1 MNDIKKLYEMW
12 LEKATADK
20 DLIPELLSIKNDE
33 EAILDR
39 FYKDLEFG
47 TAGLRGVL
55 GAGTN
60 RMNVYTVGR
69 ATQGLADYLN
79 SNFKN
84 PSVAIAYDSRI
95 KSNYLSK
102 CAASVLA
109 ANGIKVY
116 IYPELVPT
124 PMLSFAVRYF
134 KCSSGIILT
143 ASHNPAKYNG
153 YKCYDPNGYQMTDE
167 AAKKTYEFIEK
178 VDTFSGVKTV
188 DFEKSISDGII
199 SYIGKDVFE
208 AFYDEVLKAQVNKGI
223 CEKVKLSI
231 IYTPLNGTGNK
242 PVREIFKRMGA
253 SNITVV
259 KTQELPD
266 GDFPTCPFPNPEI
279 KQAFEEG
286 EKVASELSE
295 KADLII
301 ATDPDCDR
309 IGIAVLE
316 EGEYKLMSGNEVGAL
331 LTHYLLSELSR
342 KNVLPKNPIIVKTI
356 VTSKLI
362 EVISEKFGAKTAD
375 LLTGFKYIGELITE
389 LEKRGEENRFVLG
402 MEESYGYLRG
412 VHARDKDAVVAALM
426 IVEMASFYKLQGK
439 SLYDVMQE
447 IYAEYGNYTN
457 TLLNFYFEG
466 AAGMQKM
473 SDMMAAL
480 RQNPPAEIS
489 GLKVLTIT
497 DYKSR
502 ERIYTDSGKIEK
514 IELPSS
520 NVLSYALEGGNMAIV
535 RPSGTEPK
543 LKAYITA
550 VADTKVSATK
560 LMEKICEDVKRIL
573 GV

>member
-1 MNDIKKLYEMW
+1 MNDINKLYDIW
-12 LEKATADK
+12 LEKAVADK
-20 DLIPELLSIKNDE
+20 DLISELLSIKNDE
-33 EAILDR
+33 DAILDR

-60 RMNVYTVGR
+60 RMNIYTVGR
-69 ATQGLADYLN
+69 ATQGLSDYLN
-79 SNFKN
+79 SSFEN

-95 KSNYLSK
+95 KSEYLAK

-116 IYPELVPT
+116 IYEELVPT

-167 AAKKTYEFIEK
+167 AAQKTYEFIEK
-178 VDTFSGVKTV
+178 VDAFSDVKSV
-188 DFEKSISDGII
+188 DFENAVSDGLI
-199 SYIGKDVFE
+199 SYIGNEVFE
-208 AFYDEVLKAQVNKGI
+208 AFYDEVLKAQVNKGV
-223 CEKVKLSI
+223 CEKAELSI

-242 PVREIFKRMGA
+242 PVREIFKRIGA

-259 KTQELPD
+259 KSQELPD
-266 GDFPTCPFPNPEI
+266 GNFPTCPFPNPEI

-286 EKVASELSE
+286 EKVAEGMTE

-316 EGEYKLMSGNEVGAL
+316 NNEYKLMSGNEVGAL
-331 LTHYLLSELSR
+331 LTHYLLSELSN
-342 KNVLPKNPIIVKTI
+342 KNKLPEKPLIVKTI
-356 VTSKLI
+356 VTSKLV
-362 EVISEKFGAKTAD
+362 EVIAEKFGAETAD
-375 LLTGFKYIGELITE
+375 LLTGFKYIGELITR
-389 LEKRGEENRFVLG
+389 LEMNDEENRFVLG

-412 VHARDKDAVVAALM
+412 AHARDKDAVVAALM
-426 IVEMASFYKLQGK
+426 IAEMASFYKLQGK

-447 IYAEYGNYTN
+447 IYAEYGNYIN

-473 SDMMAAL
+473 SDMMAEL
-480 RQNPPAEIS
+480 RKNPPVEIS
-489 GLKVLTIT
+489 GLKVLSIT
-497 DYKSR
+497 DYKSS
-502 ERIYTDSGKIEK
+502 ERLYTENGRIEK
-514 IELPSS
+514 IELPAS
-520 NVLSYALEGGNMAIV
+520 NVLSYALEGGNMVIV

-550 VADTKVSATK
+550 VADTKAKSTELVEAISF
-560 LMEKICEDVKRIL
+560 DVKRIL